1 MVQRFPPAERPRD
14 AQVARVLCSWKQ
26 AAPWVGTPAQG
37 NMTALAL
44 GTITEPASRPSEAD
58 DKGRCEPWW
67 AGHKGLPVSGASSL
81 PAGPGAAG
89 LFSAKSNLKTANTAG
104 TVCPPSA
111 VNLPF
116 VRKISTG
123 EGGSSPS
130 QLQAKAG
137 RTGSFNRP
145 LCARLSHLPAGSPPL
160 TSPGPLFHGLVS
172 SLHVIILYEHGLSAR
187 GEPPLWGVH

>member
-1 MVQRFPPAERPRD
+1 M
-14 AQVARVLCSWKQ
+14 SW
-26 AAPWVGTPAQG
+26 
-37 NMTALAL
+37 
-44 GTITEPASRPSEAD
+44 
-58 DKGRCEPWW
+58 
-67 AGHKGLPVSGASSL
+67 ASSL
-81 PAGPGAAG
+81 PPGPGAAG

-111 VNLPF
+111 VNFPF

-145 LCARLSHLPAGSPPL
+145 LCARLSHLPTGSLPPWPPFPWSLLCTSTFFMSTACQPAGNHLFGVPTDFLGAPLRRTCLCNDPFLLVTCLFRLSLGHLIDRPRAQHLRGWRKVLFFPSCFFSPKYL
-160 TSPGPLFHGLVS
+160 
-172 SLHVIILYEHGLSAR
+172 
-187 GEPPLWGVH
+187 